1 MQGCPWVLLH
11 ELQHPTPMAYS
22 HSNCLVES
30 TVGRARALAGSLMF
44 AMSEKTGIQFST
56 NSAWWSWALRHACW
70 ILNRFVTT
78 KAMTA
83 YEVAFGQPYEGA
95 LCEFGEPVFGYAKS
109 SVRTQAKASARWKRM
124 LFVGKIE
131 PQDSYLLY
139 DGHMLV
145 LARSVGRVSLKLQ
158 SFSMKR
164 LSR

>member
-1 MQGCPWVLLH
+1 
-11 ELQHPTPMAYS
+11 
-22 HSNCLVES
+22 
-30 TVGRARALAGSLMF
+30 MF

-56 NSAWWSWALRHACW
+56 NSAWWSCALRHACW

-124 LFVGKIE
+124 L
-131 PQDSYLLY
+131 YLLY

-145 LARSVGRVSLKLQ
+145 LARSVRRVSLKLQ